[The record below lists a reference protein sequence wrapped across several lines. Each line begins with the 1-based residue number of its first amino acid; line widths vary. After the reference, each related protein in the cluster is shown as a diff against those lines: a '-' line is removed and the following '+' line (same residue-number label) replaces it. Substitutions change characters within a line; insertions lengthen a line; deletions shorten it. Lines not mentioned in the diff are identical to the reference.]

1 MKKLLFTLAILF
13 PVLHSHGQSAKFSWS
28 RTVGSSGNEQGNSVT
43 TDPMGNV
50 YTVGKF
56 TGTIDFDPGP
66 GVFNITA
73 FGLTDIFVMK
83 QDPTGA
89 FLWAKKFG
97 GALDEE
103 ASSIALDPMQNIYIT
118 GTFRGVAD
126 FNPGIGGGVINSVGD
141 KDIFTVK
148 LDRDGFFQWVRRLGG
163 ATPDM
168 AMSNT
173 WDKFGYIYST
183 GTIWSLSSLAEV
195 YITKIDQFGNTY
207 WTRTFGTE
215 GLDQGNSIAVDKFGN
230 VYTIG
235 TFEGSGDFDPLGGVV
250 KLGTNGLKDIFIS
263 KFSSVGALVWVKQIG
278 GLNND
283 IGKGIDVT
291 DSGYVYITGSFSGKV
306 DFNVSTLE
314 ADTSYITSKG
324 SNDMF
329 LAKLDLSGNF
339 LWARAVGETDA
350 DCAGMSCKA
359 DLWGSVVVTGV
370 FSDTVNFDPRPTKS
384 YVLNSAGNHD
394 AFVMKFDQGSNF
406 IWAKRF
412 GGALEDSSIGM
423 NIDMAGNILTTG
435 LFRDTVDFN
444 PAKEVFKLG
453 SVGNSDIFIHKLD
466 YCVPVYTTINDTICD
481 SFVLDGVTYNKSGF
495 YKQTITGLTG
505 CEEFVTMNLDVRHLN
520 DTVSVSGVVL
530 TSHATGVKYQWIGC
544 KLKNEI
550 PGATG
555 KSYIAL
561 GNADYAVTIF
571 DGHCRDTS
579 ACHTISSFPT
589 SIEDFALQNSVQ
601 IFPNPSNGEFVIA
614 VKESMVG
621 AKASIYNLL
630 GQKVRD
636 VELNE
641 ANTKQS
647 LTPGFYVIEITKEQ
661 KRTIKK
667 LLVE

>member
-13 PVLHSHGQSAKFSWS
+13 PVLHSDGQSAKFSWGK
-28 RTVGSSGNEQGNSVT
+28 TVGSGGNEQGNSVA

-103 ASSIALDPMQNIYIT
+103 ASSVTLDPMQNIYIT
-118 GTFRGVAD
+118 GTFKGVAD
-126 FNPGIGGGVINSVGD
+126 FNPGIGGGVINSIGD
-141 KDIFTVK
+141 RDIFTVK

-163 ATPDM
+163 STPDM

-173 WDKFGYIYST
+173 WDKLGYIYST
-183 GTIWSLSSLAEV
+183 GTIWSLSSLAEI
-195 YITKIDQFGNTY
+195 YITKMDQFGNTY
-207 WTRTFGTE
+207 WTRTFGTD
-215 GLDQGNSIAVDKFGN
+215 GIDQGNSIAVDKFGN
-230 VYTIG
+230 IYTIG
-235 TFEGSGDFDPLGGVV
+235 TFEGSGDFDPLGGVF

-263 KFSSVGALVWVKQIG
+263 KFSSTGALVWVKQIG
-278 GLNND
+278 GPNND

-291 DSGYVYITGSFSGKV
+291 DSGYVYITGNFSGKV
-306 DFNVSTLE
+306 DFDISTLD
-314 ADTSYITSKG
+314 ADTNYITSKG
-324 SNDMF
+324 ANDIF

-339 LWARAVGETDA
+339 LWAKAVGEADA

-359 DLWGSVVVTGV
+359 DLWGNVVVTGV

-394 AFVMKFDQGSNF
+394 VFVMKFDLSSNF

-412 GGALEDSSIGM
+412 GGTLEDSSIGM

-435 LFRDTVDFN
+435 LFRDSVDFN

-453 SVGNSDIFIHKLD
+453 SVGNSDVFIHKLD

-481 SFVLDGVTYNKSGF
+481 SFILDGVTYNKSGF

-550 PGATG
+550 AGATG

-589 SIEDFALQNSVQ
+589 SVEDFALQNSVQ

-614 VKESMVG
+614 VKESMIG

-641 ANTKQS
+641 SNTKQS

>member
-13 PVLHSHGQSAKFSWS
+13 TVLHSNAQSAKFFWN
-28 RTVGSSGNEQGNSVT
+28 TTIGSTGNEQANAVI
-43 TDPMGNV
+43 TDPMGFV

-56 TGTIDFDPGP
+56 SGTVDFDPGP

-73 FGLTDIFVMK
+73 FGQSDVYVSK

-97 GALDEE
+97 GAFDEE
-103 ASSIALDPMQNIYIT
+103 AMSIALDPMQNIYVC
-118 GTFRGVAD
+118 GHYKGVAD
-126 FNPGIGGGVINSVGD
+126 FNPGIGGGVVNSLGD
-141 KDIFTVK
+141 KDIFILK
-148 LDRDGFFQWVRRLGG
+148 LDRDGFFQWVRRSGG
-163 ATPDM
+163 TAPD
-168 AMSNT
+168 AAHSII
-173 WDKFGYIYST
+173 WDKTGYVHVT
-183 GTIWSLSSLAEV
+183 GTYWSLSALGEV
-195 YITKIDQFGNTY
+195 YITKLDPNGNFSY
-207 WTRTFGTE
+207 VRLYGSN
-215 GLDQGNSIAVDKFGN
+215 GLDIANSIGVDKFGN
-230 VYTIG
+230 SYSLG
-235 TFEGSGDFDPLGGVV
+235 TFDGGGDFDPSGGIA
-250 KLGTNGLKDIFIS
+250 KLDTKGLKDIFIT
-263 KFSSVGALVWVKQIG
+263 KFTSSGILVWAKSIG
-278 GLNND
+278 GTNND
-283 IGKGIDVT
+283 IGRSIHVN
-291 DSGYVYITGSFSGKV
+291 DSGHIYITGSFSGKV
-306 DFNVSTLE
+306 DFDPSVVLS
-314 ADTSYITSKG
+314 DTSYLESKG
-324 SNDMF
+324 INDMF
-329 LAKLDLSGNF
+329 IARFDQSGNF
-339 LWARAVGETDA
+339 VWARRIGDTTA
-350 DCAGMSCKA
+350 DCEGAAVKG
-359 DLWGSVVVTGV
+359 DLFGHIVVTGV
-370 FSDTVNFDPRPTKS
+370 FTDTVDFDPSPSKTFELKSVGGHDIFITK
-384 YVLNSAGNHD
+384 YDNAGNL
-394 AFVMKFDQGSNF
+394 
-406 IWAKRF
+406 IWAKQF
-412 GGALEDSSIGM
+412 GAALEDSSIGLD
-423 NIDMAGNILTTG
+423 IDMAGSLTTVG
-435 LFRDTVDFN
+435 LFRDSVDFN
-444 PAKEVFKLG
+444 PAKEVYKMG
-453 SVGNSDIFIHKLD
+453 SKGNSDIFVNKLA
-466 YCVPVYTTINDTICD
+466 YCTPVYTSINDTICD
-481 SFVLDGVTYNKSGF
+481 SFILDGVTYNKSGF

-614 VKESMVG
+614 VKENMIG